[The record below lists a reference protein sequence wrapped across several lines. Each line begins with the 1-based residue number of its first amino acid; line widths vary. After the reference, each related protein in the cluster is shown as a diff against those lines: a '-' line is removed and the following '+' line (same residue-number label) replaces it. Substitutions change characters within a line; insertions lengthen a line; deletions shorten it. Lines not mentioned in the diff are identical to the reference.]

1 MEQVESRP
9 PRGSAKK
16 FTDQELREAISRG
29 TKPADFARQ
38 VGVSRQA
45 VNSRVKQLQLTTAS
59 AVVAPEESRRFTAT
73 QIDVMEQLALNLR
86 RANLLMDACDAW
98 LRDADDS
105 RKYDLGP
112 RGDEVL
118 VTYFVEEEGPRGGR
132 NRTGRKEPLDTL
144 LARLERLT
152 DKAGPTVCAEI
163 GRTEFKHADPR
174 ELILKTQAECRQSVA
189 LFADLIQRL
198 MDAETMQAWR
208 EAVVA
213 EVAKESPEVARRIN
227 ERIRRTLV
235 LHAAFA
241 DPGEPAA
248 AGAGVGLSA

>member
-1 MEQVESRP
+1 MEMSSVPTPPTRRRKVTDEQLRACVAEGLTAAAIARRFECSQANVSQRLKQLNLRTASQVAAPVESKRH
-9 PRGSAKK
+9 
-16 FTDQELREAISRG
+16 
-29 TKPADFARQ
+29 
-38 VGVSRQA
+38 
-45 VNSRVKQLQLTTAS
+45 
-59 AVVAPEESRRFTAT
+59 VAA

-105 RKYDLGP
+105 ERYDLGP

-118 VTYFVEEEGPRGGR
+118 VTYFVEEEGPRGGK

-152 DKAGPTVCAEI
+152 KKAGPTVCAEI

-198 MDAETMQAWR
+198 VDAETMQAWR
-208 EAVVA
+208 EAVVR

-241 DPGEPAA
+241 DPGEPAS
-248 AGAGVGLSA
+248 GGTGVGLSA